1 MNRIIMGSRKS
12 YYDLTLIFDP
22 GNVTAI
28 RVNPDVMLDLDIQY
42 IP

>member
-12 YYDLTLIFDP
+12 HNDLTFMFDP

-28 RVNPDVMLDLDIQY
+28 RVNPDVMLDLDMQY